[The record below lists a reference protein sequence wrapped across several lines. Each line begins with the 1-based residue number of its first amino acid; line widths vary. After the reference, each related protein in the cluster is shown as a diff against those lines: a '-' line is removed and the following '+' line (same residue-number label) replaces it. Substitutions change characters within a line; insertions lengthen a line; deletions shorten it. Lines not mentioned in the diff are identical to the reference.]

1 MKNRKIFAIC
11 VCFVIV
17 LSTLFGCNKKI
28 YITTGLKQ
36 DEIFKLSGEPCRLAE
51 VLLVLMTEK
60 SRYEKD
66 LGKDIWSYRVDDESK
81 NLEEEIKSKV
91 KSQMAEL
98 KTVELLAKNNKI
110 QLSDTEKE
118 KIASASKEFINLLSD
133 ETKKKLSLKE
143 NDVNSLYTSFYMAD
157 KVYDKLTGN
166 VKPEI
171 SDEEARVI
179 QIRYLYISKFATN
192 ESGEKVQ
199 LSQEEME
206 QKISRL
212 NEASTLLSEGN
223 DFLAVLAQYS
233 EADTDEI
240 YVSKGNVAE
249 EISSAAFSLKSG
261 EISKTVETED
271 GYYIILCIKDYIE
284 DLTAENKIRMEEEYK
299 KKVYNDTYIPF
310 EAEQTFEFND
320 KVWNNIHFQDYKEVD
335 ISQLYEVYNKW
346 MSQN

>member
-166 VKPEI
+166 VKPEV

-179 QIRYLYISKFATN
+179 QIRYLYISP
-192 ESGEKVQ
+192 Q
-199 LSQEEME
+199 LLTLITFSFS
-206 QKISRL
+206 IL
-212 NEASTLLSEGN
+212 LEAL
-223 DFLAVLAQYS
+223 FLKKRAVL
-233 EADTDEI
+233 
-240 YVSKGNVAE
+240 
-249 EISSAAFSLKSG
+249 
-261 EISKTVETED
+261 
-271 GYYIILCIKDYIE
+271 
-284 DLTAENKIRMEEEYK
+284 TALL
-299 KKVYNDTYIPF
+299 TYI
-310 EAEQTFEFND
+310 N
-320 KVWNNIHFQDYKEVD
+320 
-335 ISQLYEVYNKW
+335 LYITIYILLYCVIIF
-346 MSQN
+346 